1 MIKVPLTFDISKTLL
16 LARLRQ
22 SLIAAAGVTFGIAM
36 FITLVSFM
44 TGLNRMLDSLILNRT
59 PHIRLYNAINPSPE
73 QPVQLS
79 GEFEGSL
86 NIINSIKPSDGR
98 EEIYNGKTILQ
109 AIRND
114 SRVTAVSPKVEAQVF
129 YNVGVIDLNGLVN
142 GIDVE
147 TELRSFSFNDYIIKG
162 DARGLTKTANSI
174 ILGKGVA
181 DKMMAE
187 VGEMVQLTSA
197 KGERIQ
203 LKVVGIF
210 QLGLAAVDDVNSYA
224 SISTT
229 QKLLG
234 KTESYFT
241 DIQVKLK
248 DISTAP
254 LVAKEYARVFD
265 VDAEDIQTAN
275 AQFESGTRVRNI
287 ITYAVSITLLIVA
300 GFGIYNILNMMIYEK
315 MDSIAILKATGFS
328 GVDVK
333 KIFINLSMIIG
344 VIGGSVG
351 LCLGFVFTSIID
363 QIPFKTAALPSIHTY
378 PINYDIRFYFI
389 GVTFALLT
397 TYIAGYFPAKKAGKM
412 DPVIIIRGK

>member
-1 MIKVPLTFDISKTLL
+1 MKIPLTLDISRVLL

-22 SLIAAAGVTFGIAM
+22 TLIAAAGVTFGIAM

-44 TGLNRMLDSLILNRT
+44 TGLNAMLDSLILNRT
-59 PHIRLYNAINPSPE
+59 PHVRLFNAINPSLS
-73 QPVQLS
+73 QPIS
-79 GEFEGSL
+79 RAEEFNNSL

-98 EEIYNGKTILQ
+98 DEIYNGKTILN

-114 SRVTAVSPKVEAQVF
+114 SRVLAVSPKVASQVF

-147 TELRSFSFNDYIIKG
+147 IELRSFSFGDYIVKG
-162 DARGLTKTANSI
+162 DATGLKRVANSI

-181 DKMMAE
+181 DKMMAD
-187 VGEMVQLTSA
+187 VGEMVQVTSA
-197 KGERIQ
+197 KGDRMQ

-210 QLGLAAVDDVNSYA
+210 QLGLAAVDDVQSYA
-224 SISTT
+224 SITTT

-234 KTESYFT
+234 KTESYYT
-241 DIQVKLK
+241 DIQVKLN
-248 DISTAP
+248 DINSAP
-254 LVAKEYARVFD
+254 AVAKEYAKVFNINTED
-265 VDAEDIQTAN
+265 VQTAN
-275 AQFESGTRVRNI
+275 AQFESGTKVRNI

-328 GVDVK
+328 GGDVK
-333 KIFINLSMIIG
+333 RIFINLALIIG
-344 VIGGSVG
+344 IMGGIAGLIIGFIFSS
-351 LCLGFVFTSIID
+351 LID
-363 QIPFKTAALPSIHTY
+363 QIPFETAALPSIKTY
-378 PINYDIRFYFI
+378 PINYNIAYYFI
-389 GVTFALLT
+389 GVTFAMVT
-397 TYIAGYFPAKKAGKM
+397 TYIAGYFPARKASRI